1 VRVSLKPNPSLVRRF
16 GAAKS
21 HPVQQINPRLSQ
33 RGSDILPISKEM
45 LLFLIDYCAWA
56 DQQMLSVCSALT
68 PEELDVT

>member
-1 VRVSLKPNPSLVRRF
+1 
-16 GAAKS
+16 
-21 HPVQQINPRLSQ
+21 
-33 RGSDILPISKEM
+33 M